1 MAANGTRREQERRNK
16 PRPLWAFSNDDRG
29 NGQRFIET
37 HGTDVAWVPDTK
49 STHVWLGA
57 RWEADTGARMR
68 NLAHL
73 LTDQMLS
80 GAKLRFALY
89 QAEYDLVE
97 HLDPKDP
104 DRIKAKEKRDTAE
117 QFLKW
122 SKSSRMDSRLK
133 ACVTSAV
140 ANPGTSVKS
149 GRWDAHTQL
158 LNIGNGTLELHL
170 DGSHT
175 FREHQQA
182 DRLTQQAGVE
192 YDPNAECPTFTRYL
206 NRTLPKPDVRR
217 VVRALAG
224 LSLLG
229 DNNHHIF
236 PVLIGKGRCGKTT
249 LLEVLAGVLDN
260 AAEPAIA
267 YSGSFSLTILR
278 PKQGGGAGPNASL
291 FRIMSRRFVY
301 CSESNDGVA
310 LNAELVKRFCG
321 GDRQEAR
328 DTYDRAR
335 GISDR
340 VPAFTPWLGTNKAPE
355 IEGADDALR
364 ERIPVIPFDQYL
376 EPNERDPYLVQKI
389 LAEKSG
395 VLNWMLD
402 GTATSWKTRT
412 SSATSPKN
420 ASKPPRTCTD
430 P

>member
-1 MAANGTRREQERRNK
+1 
-16 PRPLWAFSNDDRG
+16 
-29 NGQRFIET
+29 
-37 HGTDVAWVPDTK
+37 
-49 STHVWLGA
+49 
-57 RWEADTGARMR
+57 
-68 NLAHL
+68 
-73 LTDQMLS
+73 
-80 GAKLRFALY
+80 
-89 QAEYDLVE
+89 
-97 HLDPKDP
+97 
-104 DRIKAKEKRDTAE
+104 
-117 QFLKW
+117 
-122 SKSSRMDSRLK
+122 MDSRLK

-149 GRWDAHTQL
+149 GRWDAHSPL

-192 YDPNAECPTFTRYL
+192 YDPDAGCPTFTRYL
-206 NRTLPKPDVRR
+206 NRTLPQPEVRR

-229 DNNHHIF
+229 DNSHHIF

-328 DTYDRAR
+328 DTYDRTR

-340 VPAFTPWLGTNKAPE
+340 VPAFTPWLGTNK
-355 IEGADDALR
+355 
-364 ERIPVIPFDQYL
+364 
-376 EPNERDPYLVQKI
+376 EPYQK
-389 LAEKSG
+389 LGPPPASLQ
-395 VLNWMLD
+395 V
-402 GTATSWKTRT
+402 TRT
-412 SSATSPKN
+412 VARVSDKAQGTGDRGRRRR
-420 ASKPPRTCTD
+420 PPRTD
-430 P
+430 PRHPIHSVPGAERTGPLPRAKDSGREIRGPQLDARRPPRHHGKPAHHP